1 MKIDGSDVG
10 RDETYLK
17 CEDHSCLQES
27 KSDLPNCH
35 QEQTLPTQSLEAQC
49 EPGSN
54 LEADDYCT
62 IVKWICHIL
71 IKLKLNYNCSNT
83 LFLLI
88 ITIINFILALI
99 KHPLHLFFPKT
110 LNDLM
115 LISNLKVFNECEVM
129 AVCPNV
135 KCNCI
140 YKLTEI
146 VKIRNGEVVPAV
158 CKNKVFAKPC
168 LAELSYFENLSFGR
182 KKLVPFKQFPF
193 LPPSK
198 WISLFFKNKEFV
210 TLIEQRPEP
219 SSDGSLR
226 DMWDGRS
233 LRQFSKD
240 TRDETSPLLEDK
252 NNLALLLYLD
262 FFNPFTR
269 TVHSSGVLC
278 MTVLNLPRCVRHQ
291 KNGQC

>member
-1 MKIDGSDVG
+1 MISALQNVRLRGISCLLTTDGSDVG
-10 RDETYLK
+10 REEKCLK

-27 KSDLPNCH
+27 EQDLPDCYQKH
-35 QEQTLPTQSLEAQC
+35 TLPPQSLEAQC
-49 EPGSN
+49 EQESN
-54 LEADDYCT
+54 LEADNYTT
-62 IVKWICHIL
+62 IVRWICHLL
-71 IKLKLNYNCSNT
+71 IKLKLSYNCSNT
-83 LFLLI
+83 LFSLI

-99 KHPLHLFFPKT
+99 KHPIHLFFPKT

-146 VKIRNGEVVPAV
+146 VKMRNGELIPAV
-158 CKNKVFAKPC
+158 CRNKLFAKPC
-168 LAELSYFENLSFGR
+168 WAELSYFENLSFGR
-182 KKLVPFKQFPF
+182 KKLVPFMKFPF

-198 WISLFFKNKEFV
+198 WINLFFTSKEFV
-210 TLIEQRPEP
+210 SLIKQRPEP

-233 LRQFSKD
+233 LKQFCKD
-240 TRDETSPLLEDK
+240 SRDQNRPLLEDK
-252 NNLALLLYLD
+252 HDKYPVSK
-262 FFNPFTR
+262 NP
-269 TVHSSGVLC
+269 
-278 MTVLNLPRCVRHQ
+278 
-291 KNGQC
+291 